1 MKIMRYIMGPYRWLL
16 WLGLLLSCLAAM
28 ANFCLMF
35 LSGWLLAAAA
45 AAGIGGLVARNMFNI
60 ALPATGVR
68 FLAISR
74 IVARYGDR
82 LLNHDAALRSTGR
95 LRAWCFRQLIP
106 HSVRLS
112 QMTRGGDFLGR
123 CVTDTEKMG
132 QVYLDVW
139 LVVGTAVISSI
150 LASLLVSCFSL
161 PCGVLLCFALFLT
174 GLLLPSLA
182 GLFVADHVLE
192 NAKQM
197 ESLQGELVEDMQ
209 GMSDILFC
217 GEAEERLKKVQTI
230 QSKVNDSALKEV
242 SRVNLLR
249 HLVPVLA
256 VVTLIFTVFL
266 ADQAYLQNQLSAPQI
281 AMLAL
286 GALAAFEF
294 VAPLVDAR
302 LAWHRFKRA
311 NERIVAL
318 CGEPEKDKNLPETL
332 SSLGEKKDDKSATV
346 ETHIATEIVLPS
358 VNRHILVLN
367 EVMLLYPKQDYP
379 VLDRISLVLNQGER
393 VAIIG
398 PSGAGK
404 TSLVRLLAGLVLPSS
419 GSISIKGSLLGGA
432 SEDKALQSVG
442 VMAQDFHL
450 FAGSVRDN
458 LLLACPEASTEEMWD
473 VLALAGLADEVK
485 QMENGLDTQVG
496 QQGIRISG
504 GQGRRLAAA
513 QVLLRKPELLILD
526 EPTESLPSDVGTA
539 LISSILNA
547 LPKAAVVCIT
557 HRQEPLVFM
566 DRVLRLQDG
575 KFCPEEFS
583 KLGCASKV

>member
-16 WLGLLLSCLAAM
+16 LGGLLLSCLASM

-45 AAGIGGLVARNMFNI
+45 AAGMGGLVVRNMFNI

-68 FLAISR
+68 FFAISR

-82 LLNHDAALRSTGR
+82 LLNHDAALRATGR
-95 LRAWCFRQLIP
+95 LRAWCFQQLIP
-106 HSVRLS
+106 NSVRLS

-123 CVTDTEKMG
+123 FVTDTEKMG

-139 LVVGTAVISSI
+139 LVVGTAFISSI
-150 LASLLVSCFSL
+150 LAAILVACFSL
-161 PCGVLLCFALFLT
+161 SC
-174 GLLLPSLA
+174 GLLLFSALLSVGLFLPWLA
-182 GLFVADHVLE
+182 GFFAAEHVLD
-192 NAKQM
+192 NVKNM
-197 ESLQGELVEDMQ
+197 EKLQGELVEDMQ
-209 GMSDILFC
+209 GMPDILFC
-217 GEAEERLKKVQTI
+217 GTADMRLKQVENI
-230 QSKVNDSALKEV
+230 QAQVNHSALKEV
-242 SRVNLLR
+242 FRVNILR
-249 HLVPVLA
+249 HLVPVFA
-256 VVTLIFTVFL
+256 TVTLVLTVIL
-266 ADQAYLQNQLSAPQI
+266 ADRDYLINKISAPQI

-311 NERIVAL
+311 NERVMAL
-318 CGEPEKDKNLPETL
+318 CGLPEKKSETAYL
-332 SSLGEKKDDKSATV
+332 KDGKSVTLA
-346 ETHIATEIVLPS
+346 THISSDIAL
-358 VNRHILVLN
+358 NRDNAHILVIN
-367 EVMLLYPKQDYP
+367 EVTLFYPGQKFP
-379 VLDRISLVLNQGER
+379 VLDRLSLTLGKGER

-404 TSLVRLLAGLVLPSS
+404 TSLVRLLGGLMLPSS
-419 GSISIKGSLLGGA
+419 GRISVKGSPLGEAEEGGA
-432 SEDKALQSVG
+432 FQSVG

-458 LLLACPEASTEEMWD
+458 LLLACPGASKEEMWEA
-473 VLALAGLADEVK
+473 LALAGLADEVK

-496 QQGIRISG
+496 EQGIRISG

-513 QVLLRKPELLILD
+513 QILLRKPELLILD
-526 EPTESLPSDVGTA
+526 EPTESLPSEVGTT

-547 LPKAAVVCIT
+547 LPEAAVVCIT
-557 HRQEPLVFM
+557 HRQEPLAFM

-575 KFCPEEFS
+575 RFCPEEVS
-583 KLGCASKV
+583 